1 MLRANVEPAGMG
13 WEPGRAAVAAGSY
26 GFYMAVII
34 WLVVSNI
41 TWLIYGFY
49 IYCSYM
55 VGAVQFLVGGFKS
68 SNIFLVSPYIGNNN
82 PQ

>member
-41 TWLIYGFY
+41 TWLIYGLY
-49 IYCSYM
+49 IYILFLYGWSCSIS
-55 VGAVQFLVGGFKS
+55 GWWFQKFKHFFS
-68 SNIFLVSPYIGNNN
+68 FSIYWE
-82 PQ
+82 

>member
-41 TWLIYGFY
+41 TWLIYGLY
-49 IYCSYM
+49 IYIVLIWLELFNFWLVVSK
-55 VGAVQFLVGGFKS
+55 VQTFF
-68 SNIFLVSPYIGNNN
+68 
-82 PQ
+82 

>member
-26 GFYMAVII
+26 GFNMAVII

-41 TWLIYGFY
+41 TWLMMVNIWLIYMIIIWLELFNFWLVV
-49 IYCSYM
+49 SK
-55 VGAVQFLVGGFKS
+55 VQTFF
-68 SNIFLVSPYIGNNN
+68 
-82 PQ
+82 